1 MKKIGIGIGLCL
13 LGFGALL
20 FAESKHTREMA
31 SVEEAK
37 PAEVADVAQKSCVH
51 EFQAGESLWFIAG
64 VYYAKGSKFTQIVEA
79 NKLQGTGGLKEG
91 QKLVIPDPKWCN
103 TDAGFKARYQAKW
116 DEREKVLAAKK
127 TAQMGKN
134 SDSSEKPEYHQQ
146 AEIQKPEQ
154 KVSRASHVKVAGA
167 HTTSEELLGK
177 SEVVVVPIP
186 ASPIFRADGTS
197 GDMKDESARARTAT
211 EAPTK

>member
-13 LGFGALL
+13 LGFGVLL
-20 FAESKHTREMA
+20 FAVSKHTREVA

-64 VYYAKGSKFTQIVEA
+64 VYYAKGSRFTEIVEA
-79 NKLQGTGGLKEG
+79 NKLQGIKGIKEG
-91 QKLVIPDPKWCN
+91 QKLVIPNPKWCN
-103 TDAGFKARYQAKW
+103 TDVGFKARYQVKW
-116 DEREKVLAAKK
+116 DEREKALAAKK
-127 TAQMGKN
+127 TAQVGKD
-134 SDSSEKPEYHQQ
+134 SDSSEKPEQHQQ
-146 AEIQKPEQ
+146 AEVQKPEQ
-154 KVSRASHVKVAGA
+154 NVFRATHAKIAGA
-167 HTTSEELLGK
+167 HATSEELLGK

>member
-20 FAESKHTREMA
+20 FAESKHTREVA

-37 PAEVADVAQKSCVH
+37 PAEIADVAQKSCVH
-51 EFQAGESLWFIAG
+51 EFQEGESLWFIAS
-64 VYYAKGSKFTQIVEA
+64 VYYAKGSRFTEIVEA
-79 NKLQGTGGLKEG
+79 NKLQGIEGIKAG
-91 QKLVIPDPKWCN
+91 QKLVIPNPKWCN

-116 DEREKVLAAKK
+116 DEREKALAAKK
-127 TAQMGKN
+127 TAQVGQD
-134 SDSSEKPEYHQQ
+134 SDSSEKPEHRQQQ
-146 AEIQKPEQ
+146 AEVQKPQQ
-154 KVSRASHVKVAGA
+154 KVSHAKVAGA
-167 HTTSEELLGK
+167 HETSEELLGK

-197 GDMKDESARARTAT
+197 GDMNESARARTAT